1 MPLLTQDEVAA
12 ILRCHPNTVA
22 RLRRAGKL
30 PYIAMRPVKIRSE
43 DLDRWIAKNTLR
55 AREGVRAGRV
65 APEKHPAQKAHDEV
79 RAIVDKISRQKRI
92 RRMTRG

>member
-12 ILRCHPNTVA
+12 ILRCQPNTVA

-65 APEKHPAQKAHDEV
+65 APEKHPAQKAHEEAT
-79 RAIVDKISRQKRI
+79 RLATKAIMRQRI